1 MRVWWLIVWR
11 SMVAGVVLGAIVG
24 AVLGIIIAL
33 FQIDPAPLILHRF
46 APTPSPDQVE
56 AVPAAYG
63 AASISGSSG
72 NYAPRSSIQYQW
84 LRTDLRPNPQLNP
97 Q

>member
-72 NYAPRSSIQYQW
+72 TT
-84 LRTDLRPNPQLNP
+84 LRVRPFNINGLEQTCGQTHN
-97 Q
+97 

>member
-1 MRVWWLIVWR
+1 MNEAELTWNRSMRVWWLIVWR
-11 SMVAGVVLGAIVG
+11 TMVGCVVLGAIVG

-63 AASISGSSG
+63 AASISGSS
-72 NYAPRSSIQYQW
+72 AEQPR
-84 LRTDLRPNPQLNP
+84 RC
-97 Q
+97 